1 MLGTQCPVPAAGC
14 SQQVG
19 VRSPSGTP
27 HSPLRSPARS
37 AVLLLPS
44 LHVLSPLPPHRE
56 SHAEQLLSARLCPHA
71 RVCGRVCR
79 KMALPTLPS
88 CIRIT
93 AATANGF
100 VFALHRW
107 PSIDLGGGG
116 DLLGKPPVL
125 LFFFFFCFCRREKPP
140 PARLAAEIQI
150 RPQKREKRRRTK
162 ALGAA
167 QSGQATRRQN
177 PVRHR
182 GHCAAAQ
189 ERGLT
194 GAAPRGHGGEPADEG
209 PRRAKKV
216 GLE

>member
-1 MLGTQCPVPAAGC
+1 MSARPPA
-14 SQQVG
+14 
-19 VRSPSGTP
+19 
-27 HSPLRSPARS
+27 PLT
-37 AVLLLPS
+37 
-44 LHVLSPLPPHRE
+44 H
-56 SHAEQLLSARLCPHA
+56 LSAHPHA
-71 RVCGRVCR
+71 PQCSFSLRCTSFPLCHPTAKATPSSCSPRVCAHTRVCVDGCAGKWHSR
-79 KMALPTLPS
+79 RYLAAFGSLPRQQTASYLLCTDGRPS
-88 CIRIT
+88 T
-93 AATANGF
+93 
-100 VFALHRW
+100 W
-107 PSIDLGGGG
+107 GGAETCSVNR
-116 DLLGKPPVL
+116 LSSF
-125 LFFFFFCFCRREKPP
+125 FFFFFCFCRREKPP